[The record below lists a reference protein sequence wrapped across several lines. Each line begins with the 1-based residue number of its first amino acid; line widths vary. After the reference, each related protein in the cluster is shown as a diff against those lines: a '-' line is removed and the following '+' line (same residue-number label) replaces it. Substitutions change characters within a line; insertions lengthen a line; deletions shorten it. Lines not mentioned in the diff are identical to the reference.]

1 MATVDLDWNAL
12 DDTLANRLV
21 EMLNKHLST
30 VNRPSF
36 LGPTTVMGFD
46 FGTGAPEVEVLDIQD
61 IHPDF
66 LLEDDDENAGA
77 NHGNDGEATKH
88 GHMGY
93 DPRGVPDWRQRIDQ
107 DPYGIDYDD
116 YGAQSPRSWDD
127 EGITFPSRPR
137 PYTQGNLPQY
147 DLESRHSDEASSIGV
162 APPTPS
168 ASISSQ
174 PDIQL
179 HLHISYHSNLRLTLS
194 TSLIINYPA
203 VGFMSLPMKLSI
215 VGLVFSGEFVVAYEG
230 SRRRIHLCI
239 IDELD
244 PASATL
250 LGGKVGELPTPP
262 HPSEKRVPI
271 GQRLLPS
278 VIIESEIGQTDKH
291 VLKNV
296 SRVERFLQDVIRK
309 VIEDELVYPNFQTIV
324 LPERSS
330 NSLTSEA
337 PASSS

>member
-12 DDTLANRLV
+12 DETLSTKIV
-21 EMLNKHLST
+21 DMLNKHLSKA
-30 VNRPSF
+30 NRPSF
-36 LGPTTVMGFD
+36 LGPTTVLGFD
-46 FGTGAPEVEVLDIQD
+46 FGTEAPEVEVLDILD

-66 LLEDDDENAGA
+66 LVEDDDDEAAVDNAG
-77 NHGNDGEATKH
+77 GVDGLKH

-93 DPRGVPDWRQRIDQ
+93 EPTTAPGWGQRIDR

-116 YGAQSPRSWDD
+116 FGVHSPRSWDD
-127 EGITFPSRPR
+127 EGITFPTRREPLAAERPS
-137 PYTQGNLPQY
+137 QY
-147 DLESRHSDEASSIGV
+147 DLESHHSEGAASMGV

-179 HLHISYHSNLRLTLS
+179 HLHVSYHSNLRLTLS

-250 LGGKVGELPTPP
+250 LGGKLAESPAPP
-262 HPSEKRVPI
+262 PPSERRLPI

-330 NSLTSEA
+330 
-337 PASSS
+337 ASNTETPPPSS

>member
-12 DDTLANRLV
+12 DDTLATKLV
-21 EMLNKHLST
+21 DMLNKQLT
-30 VNRPSF
+30 NANRPSF
-36 LGPTTVMGFD
+36 LGPTNVLGFD
-46 FGTGAPEVEVLDIQD
+46 FGTEAPEVEVLDIQD

-66 LLEDDDENAGA
+66 LVEDEDDDAGVD
-77 NHGNDGEATKH
+77 NGNDVEGLKH

-93 DPRGVPDWRQRIDQ
+93 EQPTAQGWGQRIDR

-116 YGAQSPRSWDD
+116 YGAHSPRSWDD
-127 EGITFPSRPR
+127 EGITFPSRRQPLAAEH
-137 PYTQGNLPQY
+137 PSQY
-147 DLESRHSDEASSIGV
+147 DLESHHSEGAASIGV

-179 HLHISYHSNLRLTLS
+179 HLHVSYHSNLRLTLS

-215 VGLVFSGEFVVAYEG
+215 VGIVFSGEFVVAYEG

-250 LGGKVGELPTPP
+250 LGGEPP
-262 HPSEKRVPI
+262 VPPPPSEKRLPI

-309 VIEDELVYPNFQTIV
+309 VIEDELVYPNFQTLV
-324 LPERSS
+324 LPERNNAPSA
-330 NSLTSEA
+330 EA
-337 PASSS
+337 PESSS